1 MNAKTVEEMRAS
13 VESAATPFMKHI
25 DALVKVSLSAQSV
38 NNIAQRLI
46 LLNSISF
53 DPWRID
59 LEKKFLKEE
68 MQKLMECVEAATEA
82 EVNRDI

>member
-1 MNAKTVEEMRAS
+1 MNAKTIEEMRAS
-13 VESAATPFMKHI
+13 VESAATPFMKQI
-25 DALVKVSLSAQSV
+25 TSLVNLTVSAQAV

-46 LLNSISF
+46 LLNSINF

-68 MQKLMECVEAATEA
+68 IQKLMEYVEAVTAAEA
-82 EVNRDI
+82 NRDL